1 MFRVSLEGLDGS
13 GKSTQAELLVEGLN
27 KENAELRVGFFHEPR
42 ILRTEMFDTCKLVG
56 KEPHV
61 NDAFISYIL
70 AKDGY
75 LDRKEELKTLPMGS
89 TIYMEYAVIVRDRDT
104 TISQYAY
111 HHNMGT
117 QDEFMYS
124 MAWII
129 NQINGSDLVI
139 FVDTP
144 LEICL
149 DRIRSRASTKAVVDY
164 FEKEEKLRRVHANY
178 IELLND
184 KQRLEWMGLGN
195 TKIVMVNGN
204 QSIETLH
211 KEIMEIV
218 LENRNIAR

>member
-13 GKSTQAELLVEGLN
+13 GKSTQAELLVEGLKKTN
-27 KENAELRVGFFHEPR
+27 SELRVGFFHEPR
-42 ILRTEMFDTCKLVG
+42 VLRTEMFDTCKLVG

-75 LDRKEELKTLPMGS
+75 LDRKEELQQLPYGS
-89 TIYMEYAVIVRDRDT
+89 AVYMESSVIIRDRDT

-117 QDEFMYS
+117 QDEFMYA
-124 MAWII
+124 MAWIV
-129 NQINGSDLVI
+129 NKINGVDLVI

-149 DRIRSRASTKAVVDY
+149 NRIRSRASTKAVVDY

-184 KQRLEWMGLGN
+184 KQRLEWMGLDK
-195 TKIVMVNGN
+195 TKIVMVNGD
-204 QSIETLH
+204 QSIETLN
-211 KEIMEIV
+211 KEIMGIF
-218 LENRNIAR
+218 LENYNIAR